1 MNLIFLSLIKAKE
14 VFVILGGSSA
24 ANYNYYTYNST
35 NQNVLSYDNGWVTA
49 NSPMPGGDGEMG
61 SPWASLGNSL
71 NLYYKQ
77 EIYFID
83 CARINASIVDWNRGG
98 KYYNYGKECLDLA
111 SNITDKYNVLWQ
123 EGSQDNIYSYNTNYF
138 VDTILNF
145 VTTNSYW
152 YISIFTYGETENYR
166 ISKLEDILYLTQNY
180 ENIYLGAYIDSQ
192 CIGDPPYNQTETGNL
207 VDLWFEKITQKE
219 KPLFVNFIYNSCVSY
234 WFFGDFFLIIGFL
247 MIIFFLCMGCFYS
260 REYYRRKRDYEEILE
275 DNESEI

>member
-71 NLYYKQ
+71 NLYYKE